1 MRASQAIGRAA
12 PPSLW
17 RNRNYLLL
25 LGGQAIST
33 VGTQVSQIGYP
44 LLALALTRSPIQAGL
59 LSAVRT
65 LPYLVLG
72 LPAGALVDRW
82 DRKRLMILCD
92 SGRALALGSIPLALA
107 LGHLTLA
114 QLYVVALVEGAFNAF
129 FNLAE
134 TAALTHVVPK
144 EQIPEA
150 TARNEVTLSTGS
162 TLGPA
167 LGGIVFGLGV
177 ALPFAL
183 DAISYAVSV
192 VSVRFIT
199 VELNE
204 ERTAVAGGVRALLA
218 EIREGMAWLWAQ
230 RLMRFLALLA
240 GGANLVESGSLL
252 AVILL
257 AQRMHASAA
266 AIGLILA
273 AGGAGSIG
281 GALLSGPLM
290 RRLAFGRLTL
300 GVFWLWALLLPLYAV
315 APNPAALGLITMLSY
330 GVVPI
335 FFATQYSY
343 RLQLVPDA
351 LLGRVNGVFR
361 LALFGGQPLG
371 LALAGPLLE
380 RLGAVPTILVFAG
393 VLALLA
399 LAATLNPH
407 VRTAP
412 SVAVAVGR

>member
-1 MRASQAIGRAA
+1 MRASQAVGRAA
-12 PPSLW
+12 PLSLW

-25 LGGQAIST
+25 LGGQAVSII
-33 VGTQVSQIGYP
+33 GTQISQIGYP
-44 LLALALTRSPIQAGL
+44 LLALALTRSPVQAGL
-59 LSAVRT
+59 LSAART

-82 DRKRLMILCD
+82 ERKRLMILCD

-114 QLYVVALVEGAFNAF
+114 QLYVVALVEGALNAF

-144 EQIPEA
+144 EQIPDA
-150 TARNEVTLSTGS
+150 TAQNEVTLSTGS
-162 TLGPA
+162 ALGPA

-192 VSVRFIT
+192 VSVRLIT

-204 ERTAVAGGVRALLA
+204 ERGRAEWGVRALLA

-240 GGANLVESGSLL
+240 GGANLVESGYLL
-252 AVILL
+252 AVIVL
-257 AQRMHASAA
+257 AQHMHARPAVV
-266 AIGLILA
+266 GLILA
-273 AGGAGSIG
+273 AGGVGSIA
-281 GALLSGPLM
+281 GAFLSGPLV
-290 RRLAFGRLTL
+290 RRLAFWRLTL

-315 APNPAALGLITMLSY
+315 APNPAALALITMLSY
-330 GVVPI
+330 GMVPI
-335 FFATQYSY
+335 FFVAQYSY

-361 LALFGGQPLG
+361 LALFAGQPIG
-371 LALAGPLLE
+371 LALAGPLIE
-380 RLGAVPTILVFAG
+380 RLGAVATILVFAG
-393 VLALLA
+393 VLVLLA
-399 LAATLNPH
+399 LAATLNPQ

-412 SVAVAVGR
+412 SVAAAVGG